1 MPDLDP
7 ECARDSM
14 NSEGRAVIHYR
25 HRLSDGARAQ
35 GVEQFR
41 NERLELFEL
50 NQHCIIRDLC
60 GRQVDR
66 VAGFQQ
72 QPGLSLVIALLND
85 GHAVIKPQQ
94 RLTLKTRA
102 SSGCDSEVH
111 RLKSVPLKSVRL
123 CHERSDPFRSYLSR
137 STCRARRRTLRAP
150 STYLWRVARHNCAN
164 RGNTARAGN

>member
-14 NSEGRAVIHYR
+14 NSKGRAVIHYR
-25 HRLSDGARAQ
+25 YRLGGGARAQ

-41 NERLELFEL
+41 NESLELFEL
-50 NQHCIIRDLC
+50 NQHCTIRDLC

-72 QPGLSLVIALLND
+72 QPELSLVIALLND
-85 GHAVIKPQQ
+85 GHGVIKPQQ

-102 SSGCDSEVH
+102 SFWL
-111 RLKSVPLKSVRL
+111 R
-123 CHERSDPFRSYLSR
+123 FRGSQTKVFATKICATLS
-137 STCRARRRTLRAP
+137 
-150 STYLWRVARHNCAN
+150 
-164 RGNTARAGN
+164 